1 MGVNNGNPLPTLPN
15 ILDRHRRII
24 RTIPDDALN
33 KNEKL
38 VARLIARI
46 PYGKIASY
54 GKIAEWAE
62 QKYQYS
68 GGNAR
73 VIANIRAKIYSL
85 IEHYTDFPLWRLAT
99 QDDPTAQKDSVI
111 TRIYAMEKRIEE
123 GSWDDP
129 IWFAPEKYYDPPLKE
144 EKPFFT

>member
-1 MGVNNGNPLPTLPN
+1 MGVNNGNPLPTLPD
-15 ILDRHRRII
+15 ILDRHTRII
-24 RTIPDDALN
+24 RTIPADALN
-33 KNEKL
+33 ENEKL

-73 VIANIRAKIYSL
+73 VIANIRAKIYNL

-99 QDDPTAQKDSVI
+99 QDDTLAWKDSVI

-123 GSWDDP
+123 GSWKEPVEGAQEEP
-129 IWFAPEKYYDPPLKE
+129 IWFAPEKYYDPYK
-144 EKPFFT
+144 